1 MKHQIFKDGSENRSS
16 RFWFVN
22 LLL

>member
-1 MKHQIFKDGSENRSS
+1 MKYQIFKDGSEN
-16 RFWFVN
+16 